1 MAIETIMFDLGDV
14 CYFFSMDPVY
24 EWFAK
29 LSSRSKEGVAKIFD
43 DTPES
48 LGPDRLH
55 NTGKISSLGYYE
67 RSCEALG
74 ISQNALSFFEFANLW
89 NSLILGPNKPVCDL
103 INSLYGRYKLLAV
116 SNTDPLNMQQAWRLM
131 PKTLSKFEQGGIVTS
146 YGVGV
151 MKPNHLIYRE
161 ALRRSGSKAGNCAYI
176 DDKAKYAAVANELG
190 MHGIVYDTKND
201 LDANK
206 LKQDLMSLGVRC

>member
-1 MAIETIMFDLGDV
+1 MTTETIMFDLGDV
-14 CYFFSMDPVY
+14 CYFFSMNPVY
-24 EWFAK
+24 EE
-29 LSSRSKEGVAKIFD
+29 LSRLGSKSKEEVTRILD

-55 NTGKISSLGYYE
+55 NTGKISSLRFYE
-67 RSCEALG
+67 MGCQVLG
-74 ISQNALSFFEFANLW
+74 ISQSDLSFFGFAKLW
-89 NSLILGPNKPVCDL
+89 NSLILRPNKPVCDL
-103 INSLYGRYKLLAV
+103 IDRLYNRYQLLAV

-131 PKTLSKFEQGGIVTS
+131 PETLRKFGPGGIVVS
-146 YGVGV
+146 YEVGV
-151 MKPNHLIYRE
+151 MKPDHLIYRE
-161 ALRRSGSKAGNCAYI
+161 ALRRSDSRAEDCVFV